1 MMMDAIIPVL
11 LFDDVAELKVTGAN
25 LKPYVNTISRWT
37 FISTYATLT
46 RALNDLRGKSKE
58 TYIPLMGKRLRCQW

>member
-1 MMMDAIIPVL
+1 MMVDAIIPIL

-37 FISTYATLT
+37 FLSTYATLL
-46 RALNDLRGKSKE
+46 RALNDLRGKF
-58 TYIPLMGKRLRCQW
+58 